1 MEMMR
6 NEKVSAAGRILKQ
19 CEDFMRTKVP
29 SHVAIMVQK
38 KGILHTIMN
47 NLAQHANMTADMNK
61 SIEFLVKALEA
72 AEHPEC
78 D

>member
-1 MEMMR
+1 
-6 NEKVSAAGRILKQ
+6 
-19 CEDFMRTKVP
+19 MRTKVP